1 MAADPAGPVDSG
13 VPADASRRRLRH
25 RVPLSVRQHW
35 KLLVGAVAAFLVV
48 VVVFGDTRVRPYIT
62 GDTSVIASAVTQ
74 NITGTEDLFDDT
86 VAHELHLEIDDAEY
100 ARMIDAFERNGDKD
114 WVTAD
119 LTIDGEFVNDVALR
133 LKGNSTLQGLRG
145 EGTGLGGGEG
155 RGPGGGD
162 GERQAG
168 ERPVP
173 PEGFEPPEGM
183 ALPEGFDPPAGM
195 QPPAGMGT
203 EPPAGFAPPGLDS
216 GISAEDPAS
225 LPLLVSFDENYEGRA
240 YQGMTELSVRPGTPV
255 LNEAV
260 ALELTEATGQATQR
274 YAYSEY
280 SVNDGPTTS
289 RLVLEHPDDGYTS
302 SAFDGP
308 GYLYKADANS
318 RFAYVGED
326 QSDYSDQF
334 SQVNAGGDGTMQPII
349 DLLQWVDSASD
360 EEFAG
365 ELDQWIDVESFVE
378 YVATQNLLSNF
389 DDMSGPGQN
398 YYLWYDLGTEK
409 FTVVSWDL
417 NMAMSGDATA
427 GPHDTV
433 SMGGPGGAGG
443 PSGAEPPAGMPMGSP
458 PGGGGNAG
466 GQAGEN
472 QSGKNPDGERGGRGG
487 PSMDHPLKTRFLES
501 DSFTELYEQTYW
513 RLYDQIYGS
522 GLVAQT
528 LDRVRQQF
536 PLSDEVDSATL
547 DEDAATLRAWI
558 DQRTAAL
565 AEKRPA

>member
-1 MAADPAGPVDSG
+1 MADDPTDLVDSG

-119 LTIDGEFVNDVALR
+119 LTIDGEFINDVAVR

-145 EGTGLGGGEG
+145 EGTGPGGGEG

-168 ERPVP
+168 GRPAP
-173 PEGFEPPEGM
+173 PEGVEPPEGM

-195 QPPAGMGT
+195 QPPAGMGA
-203 EPPAGFAPPGLDS
+203 EPPEGFAPPGLDS

-225 LPLLVSFDENYEGRA
+225 LPLLISFDENYEGRA

-280 SVNDGPTTS
+280 SVNDGATTS
-289 RLVLEHPDDGYTS
+289 RLVLEHPDDGYSS

-318 RFAYVGED
+318 QFDYVGED

-334 SQVNAGGDGTMQPII
+334 TQVNAQGDGTMQPII
-349 DLLQWVDSASD
+349 DLLRWVDLATD
-360 EEFAG
+360 EEFAA
-365 ELDQWIDVESFVE
+365 ELDQWIDVESFAE

-398 YYLWYDLGTEK
+398 YYLWYDLEAEK

-433 SMGGPGGAGG
+433 SMGGPGGIGGAG
-443 PSGAEPPAGMPMGSP
+443 GMPMGEAP
-458 PGGGGNAG
+458 AGGGEMPT
-466 GQAGEN
+466 GEAA
-472 QSGKNPDGERGGRGG
+472 EGRGG
-487 PSMDHPLKTRFLES
+487 PAMDHPLKTRFLEAAA
-501 DSFTELYEQTYW
+501 FTDLYEQTYW
-513 RLYDQIYGS
+513 ELYDEIYGS
-522 GLVAQT
+522 GLAART
-528 LDRVRQQF
+528 LDGVQQGF
-536 PLSDEVDSATL
+536 PLSDQVDQSRL
-547 DEDAATLRAWI
+547 DEEATSMRSWI
-558 DQRTAAL
+558 EQRTAAL
-565 AEKRPA
+565 ADRRPA

>member
-1 MAADPAGPVDSG
+1 MAADPTTP
-13 VPADASRRRLRH
+13 RRRLRH
-25 RVPLSVRQHW
+25 RVPLSLRQHW
-35 KLLVGAVAAFLVV
+35 KLLAVSVAALVV
-48 VVVFGDTRVRPYIT
+48 VVLVLGDTRVRPYIT
-62 GDTSVIASAVTQ
+62 ADADVIASPITENV
-74 NITGTEDLFDDT
+74 TGTVELFDPD
-86 VAHELHLEIDDAEY
+86 VAHEIHLEIDDVEY
-100 ARMIDAFERNGDKD
+100 AEMIDAFERNGDKD

-119 LTIDGEFVNDVALR
+119 LTIDGEFINDVAVR
-133 LKGNSTLQGLRG
+133 LKGNSTLMGLRG
-145 EGTGLGGGEG
+145 EEG
-155 RGPGGGD
+155 RPGGAGRGD
-162 GERQAG
+162 GGRGDGGPPAM
-168 ERPVP
+168 
-173 PEGFEPPEGM
+173 PEGTDLPEGM
-183 ALPEGFDPPAGM
+183 PRMPENVELPAGM
-195 QPPAGMGT
+195 EMPAG
-203 EPPAGFAPPGLDS
+203 APGGMAAPGMDA
-216 GISAEDPAS
+216 GISADDPAS
-225 LPLLVSFDENYEGRA
+225 LPLLISFDENYDGRA

-318 RFAYVGED
+318 RFEYVGED

-334 SQVNAGGDGTMQPII
+334 SQVNAEGEGTMQPII
-349 DLLQWVDSASD
+349 DLLRWVDSASD
-360 EEFAG
+360 EEFAA
-365 ELDQWIDVESFVE
+365 ELDQWIDVESFAE

-433 SMGGPGGAGG
+433 SMGGPGAMGG
-443 PSGAEPPAGMPMGSP
+443 PGGMSEPPAGVEPPAGTELPAGMEPPAGMPMGGP
-458 PGGGGNAG
+458 PSGGENP
-466 GQAGEN
+466 AGE
-472 QSGKNPDGERGGRGG
+472 SPGDERGGRRG

-501 DSFTELYEQTYW
+501 DAFTELYEQTYW
-513 RLYDQIYGS
+513 QLYDEIYGS
-522 GLVAQT
+522 GLAVQT

-536 PLSDEVDSATL
+536 PLSDEVDSAAV
-547 DEDAATLRAWI
+547 DEEAAILRAWI

-565 AEKRPA
+565 AEKQPA